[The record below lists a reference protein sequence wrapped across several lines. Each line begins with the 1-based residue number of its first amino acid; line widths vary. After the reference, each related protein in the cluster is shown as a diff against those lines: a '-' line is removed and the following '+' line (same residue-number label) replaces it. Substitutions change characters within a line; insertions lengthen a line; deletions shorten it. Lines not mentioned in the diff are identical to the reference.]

1 MAGTTVMRDK
11 EDSVINGTN
20 DTSIHSFSRTPA

>member
-11 EDSVINGTN
+11 DSVINGTN